1 MNKRPFFQPTAQ
13 DAVCNDLVDALRLI
27 FTRPEEKLEPN
38 LLLGAMPLALDL
50 RDTTLM
56 FATSIFLQ
64 GKIVES
70 SHGG

>member
-1 MNKRPFFQPTAQ
+1 M
-13 DAVCNDLVDALRLI
+13 CNDLVDALRLI

-56 FATSIFLQ
+56 FATSIFRQ
-64 GKIVES
+64 GKNLIFANLVFEI
-70 SHGG
+70 